1 MGELIMADLFRKSSI
16 EKLSNPEQLD
26 RSIKISSP
34 MSWLALMGGFLVV
47 MATLIW
53 SVVGVLPTTKN
64 ANGILVNAES
74 TCAFYSD
81 HSGIVTNIYKESGDK
96 VGKGDD
102 IIKIKS
108 SDGKE
113 YIIEAYGDGIITEL
127 LVSYDSE
134 IYSGTE
140 IARFTPDIKQD
151 NVVVC
156 FVPLTEAKQLK
167 KEMNVLLYPLSVDSQ
182 KYGHMEAEIYSVGNY
197 AVNANNLKY
206 VLGSDN
212 LVSEQ
217 FTNNGPVVSVICK
230 IKTDSSSNSGYY
242 WSSENGKFLTVSNG
256 TLMSAKIVIDECAP
270 ITKLFNN
277 LKEQLEG

>member
-1 MGELIMADLFRKSSI
+1 MADFFRKSSI

-34 MSWLALMGGFLVV
+34 MSWLALIGVFLVII
-47 MATLIW
+47 ATLIW
-53 SVVGVLPTTKN
+53 SIVGVLPTTQSTY
-64 ANGILVNAES
+64 GILVNSES
-74 TCAFYSD
+74 SSAFYSNK
-81 HSGIVTNIYKESGDK
+81 SGSVTNIYKKPGDK
-96 VGKGDD
+96 VSKGDD

-113 YIIEAYGDGIITEL
+113 YIIETDSDGTITEL
-127 LVSYDSE
+127 LVDYYSE

-140 IARFTPDIKQD
+140 IARFTPAISQN

-156 FVPLTEAKQLK
+156 FVPLMEAKQLK
-167 KEMNVLLYPLSVDSQ
+167 AGMEVILYPSSVDSR
-182 KYGHMEAEIYSVGNY
+182 KYGHMEAEIFSVSKFS
-197 AVNANNLKY
+197 VNASNLKY
-206 VLGSDN
+206 VVGSDN
-212 LVSEQ
+212 LIADQ
-217 FTNNGPVVSVICK
+217 FVNNGPIISVICK

-242 WSSENGKFLTVSNG
+242 WSTENGKNLTVSNG